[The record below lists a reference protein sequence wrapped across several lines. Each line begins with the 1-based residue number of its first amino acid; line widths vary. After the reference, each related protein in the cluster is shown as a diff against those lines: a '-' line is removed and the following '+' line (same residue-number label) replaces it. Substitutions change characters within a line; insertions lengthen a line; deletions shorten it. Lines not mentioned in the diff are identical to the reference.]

1 MSGENESKTQ
11 TTDVVRKEV
20 GKKDPDL
27 MEKVKEEFTQ
37 ESEPELAPPVEVA
50 EQPPEK
56 SPLELKRE
64 HVSRLLERY
73 PAKLGLGV
81 LRPSNEVERFLT
93 MTTMEIRRMSAEEC
107 GEAAV
112 ILNQSGTY
120 IQLELNRVRSDL
132 DWCNKY
138 IDWLVAKTI
147 AQYGGKYTPF
157 EYRRLLASRDNDVAM
172 KLHKIVSDAELQAKC
187 IEYLPNQLR
196 ATAKSFSDLQ
206 QTKRS
211 QRI

>member
-1 MSGENESKTQ
+1 MSGENESKTP
-11 TTDVVRKEV
+11 TTEDEA
-20 GKKDPDL
+20 
-27 MEKVKEEFTQ
+27 
-37 ESEPELAPPVEVA
+37 ELAPPVEVE

-56 SPLELKRE
+56 SPLDLKRE
-64 HVSRLLERY
+64 KVARLLERY

-81 LRPSNEVERFLT
+81 LLPGNEVERFLN
-93 MTTMEIRRMSAEEC
+93 MSMMEMRRLSAEEC

-112 ILNQSGTY
+112 ILNQEGTY
-120 IQLELNRVRSDL
+120 IQLELNRVRADV

-138 IDWLVAKTI
+138 IDWLVASTI

-157 EYRRLLASRDNDVAM
+157 EYRRLLASKDNDVAM
-172 KLHKIVSDAELQAKC
+172 KLHKIVGNAELQAKC

-196 ATAKSFSDLQ
+196 ATAASFSDLQ

-211 QRI
+211 QRL